1 MKKQNSGKLRFPVL
15 AIRQQNIAGR
25 IFSLFIVML
34 LLPLAASAHPVSDD
48 SITTPKGEINAG
60 VTPDS
65 PFHFF
70 ERAVDRM
77 RLAFT
82 ADPEKKAEKAL
93 EIARERLMEA
103 KKMAEK
109 GNAKAAGAAQRG
121 HEQML
126 AKVEDSARK
135 ISDDNSRTRLEIEIE
150 IENELEEHRMEI
162 EDVES
167 RVKSRISLSDS
178 GSIEAVNLLSRF
190 KTETERVRAEVEKEK
205 EKSIITLKLE
215 TGQSDDDVRTLVRS
229 IEDRISGSSGR
240 GRSGLELEDED
251 GLANL
256 AEDRSRIQA
265 RVFDDFTRIKVEID
279 FSTTTQDRNAIL
291 AEMLS
296 RAKSLSKEDID
307 MLLDLRVAED
317 DEEPRERLKTDA
329 KLRDEGTEAE
339 FELEFPVNTRDREA
353 IVNAIFTKLNSLNI
367 SDLDMAM
374 NVEDRRGM
382 DDDDNELLDRRRGAD
397 DNERGEFGTAFD
409 RRRGADKPEDDFDNN
424 NDEDEAFDRRRG
436 ADKPEDNSVGSSGG
450 SGSSRS
456 GGGSTDD

>member
-1 MKKQNSGKLRFPVL
+1 MKKQK
-15 AIRQQNIAGR
+15 NIAGR
-25 IFSLFIVML
+25 ILSLFIAML

-48 SITTPKGEINAG
+48 SITTPKGEIKAG

-70 ERAVDRM
+70 ERSIDRV

-109 GNAKAAGAAQRG
+109 GNAKAAGVAQRE
-121 HEQML
+121 HFRAL
-126 AKVEDSARK
+126 SKVEDSSRR

-167 RVKSRISLSDS
+167 RVKSRISLSNS
-178 GSIEAVNLLSRF
+178 NSVEAVNTLSRF
-190 KTETERVRAEVEKEK
+190 KVETERVRAEVEKEK
-205 EKSIITLKLE
+205 EKSIVRLKLE
-215 TGQSDDDVRTLVRS
+215 TGQSDDDIRTLVRS

-240 GRSGLELEDED
+240 GRGGAELEDD
-251 GLANL
+251 SSGRSL
-256 AEDRSRIQA
+256 AEDRNRIQA

-279 FSTTTQDRNAIL
+279 FSTATQDRNAIL

-296 RAKSLSKEDID
+296 RARLSREDID
-307 MLLDLRVAED
+307 ILLDLRVAED
-317 DEEPRERLKTDA
+317 VEEPRERLRTDA

-339 FELEFPVNTRDREA
+339 FELEFPINTRDRAAIVEA
-353 IVNAIFTKLNSLNI
+353 IFSKLNSLSI
-367 SDLDMAM
+367 GELDAAM
-374 NVEDRRGM
+374 RVEDRRGFDDD
-382 DDDDNELLDRRRGAD
+382 DDDDNA
-397 DNERGEFGTAFD
+397 RGEFGTPFD
-409 RRRGADKPEDDFDNN
+409 RRRGADKPEDDFDDDDN
-424 NDEDEAFDRRRG
+424 EDIRGQEPEARGREAEGEGPRG
-436 ADKPEDNSVGSSGG
+436 ADSSSDFDSTPGSRGG
-450 SGSSRS
+450 SGSGSSGRS